1 RCGSAA
7 ARYRRR
13 WCRYS
18 RQAGF
23 RSPTGEG
30 LSLRAGRNSMSCVRV
45 ASRAALL
52 AAAASLAMA
61 ATAADAGHK
70 FQVLYAF
77 KDKADGGRPHDSLIL
92 DREGNLY
99 GTTLEGGTANCWCS

>member
-1 RCGSAA
+1 
-7 ARYRRR
+7 
-13 WCRYS
+13 
-18 RQAGF
+18 
-23 RSPTGEG
+23 
-30 LSLRAGRNSMSCVRV
+30 MSFVRV

-52 AAAASLAMA
+52 AAAATSPWPLAA
-61 ATAADAGHK
+61 EAGHK

-99 GTTLEGGTANCWCS
+99 GTTLEGGTANCWCSRSGTSRDALMG

>member
-1 RCGSAA
+1 
-7 ARYRRR
+7 
-13 WCRYS
+13 
-18 RQAGF
+18 
-23 RSPTGEG
+23 
-30 LSLRAGRNSMSCVRV
+30 MSCVRV

-61 ATAADAGHK
+61 ATTADAGHK

-99 GTTLEGGTANCWCS
+99 GTTLEGGTANCWCSRSGTSRDALMG